1 MVKVRQLTP
10 GALVKVKQAI
20 CCYDSCV
27 GPLGRETVISW
38 KLPGA
43 LAVVIGICD
52 SDLTHKK
59 LCLLS
64 QGRVVYSYVK
74 MFEHP
79 LEVL

>member
-20 CCYDSCV
+20 CCYDSCA
-27 GPLGRETVISW
+27 GPFEGSIRGT
-38 KLPGA
+38 LPAGV
-43 LAVVIGICD
+43 LAVVIGVWSCG
-52 SDLTHKK
+52 LTHKK